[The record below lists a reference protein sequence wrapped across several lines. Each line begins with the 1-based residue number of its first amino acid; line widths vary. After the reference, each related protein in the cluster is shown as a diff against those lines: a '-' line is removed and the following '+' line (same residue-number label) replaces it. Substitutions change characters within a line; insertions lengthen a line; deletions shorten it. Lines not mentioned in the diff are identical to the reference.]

1 VVRAGL
7 GNYLLY
13 PLLVIWQ
20 IAGQSRQTPEAVSST
35 RVPLDLSF
43 MEAKMKRLGSAAALA
58 LLLILP
64 FGAVP
69 ASAANPPE
77 QTITSLPSGA
87 LPISDYYNQ
96 SVYDPQDNKI
106 GDVKDLLVSKNGNI
120 DAAIIGVGGFLGVGE
135 KNVAVPFNALKLT
148 DKNGKRYLV
157 LNTTKEALKSAA
169 GYTFD
174 RSAYQWVPAK
184 QG

>member
-1 VVRAGL
+1 
-7 GNYLLY
+7 
-13 PLLVIWQ
+13 
-20 IAGQSRQTPEAVSST
+20 
-35 RVPLDLSF
+35 
-43 MEAKMKRLGSAAALA
+43 MKRLGSAALLA
-58 LLLILP
+58 VLATLP
-64 FGAVP
+64 FGVTP

-77 QTITSLPSGA
+77 QTVTSLPSGA

-106 GDVKDLLVSKNGNI
+106 GDIKDLLVGENGKI
-120 DAAIIGVGGFLGVGE
+120 DAAIVGVGGFLGAGE
-135 KNVAVPFNALKLT
+135 KNVAVPFNSLKLI

-157 LNTTKEALKSAA
+157 MDTTKEALKKAP

-174 RSAYQWVPAK
+174 RTAYQWVPAK

>member
-1 VVRAGL
+1 
-7 GNYLLY
+7 
-13 PLLVIWQ
+13 
-20 IAGQSRQTPEAVSST
+20 
-35 RVPLDLSF
+35 
-43 MEAKMKRLGSAAALA
+43 MEAKMKRLGSAALWAV
-58 LLLILP
+58 LLTLP
-64 FGAVP
+64 LGVTP

-77 QTITSLPSGA
+77 QTLTSLPSGA

-106 GDVKDLLVSKNGNI
+106 GDIKDLLANKDGKI
-120 DAAIIGVGGFLGVGE
+120 DAAIVGVGGFLGAGE
-135 KNVAVPFNALKLT
+135 KNVAVPFNSLKLT

-157 LNTTKEALKSAA
+157 MNTTKEALKNAP

-174 RSAYQWVPAK
+174 RTAYQWVPAK

>member
-1 VVRAGL
+1 
-7 GNYLLY
+7 
-13 PLLVIWQ
+13 
-20 IAGQSRQTPEAVSST
+20 
-35 RVPLDLSF
+35 
-43 MEAKMKRLGSAAALA
+43 MEVKMKRLGSAALLA
-58 LLLILP
+58 VLVTLP
-64 FGAVP
+64 FGVAP

-77 QTITSLPSGA
+77 QTVTSLPSGA

-106 GDVKDLLVSKNGNI
+106 GDIKDLLVDKGGKI
-120 DAAIIGVGGFLGVGE
+120 DAAIVGVGGFLGAGE
-135 KNVAVPFNALKLT
+135 KNVAVPFNSLKLT

-157 LNTTKEALKSAA
+157 MDTTKEALKSAP

-174 RSAYQWVPAK
+174 RTAYQWVPVK

>member
-1 VVRAGL
+1 
-7 GNYLLY
+7 
-13 PLLVIWQ
+13 
-20 IAGQSRQTPEAVSST
+20 
-35 RVPLDLSF
+35 
-43 MEAKMKRLGSAAALA
+43 MKRLGSAAVLA
-58 LLLILP
+58 VLLTLT
-64 FGAVP
+64 FGVAP

-77 QTITSLPSGA
+77 QTISSLPSGA

-96 SVYDPQDNKI
+96 SVYDTKDNKV
-106 GDVKDLLVSKNGNI
+106 GDVNDLLVDKDGKVS
-120 DAAIIGVGGFLGVGE
+120 AVIIGVGGFLGAGE

-148 DKNGKRYLV
+148 NKNGKRYLV
-157 LNTTKEALKSAA
+157 MDTTKEALEKAP

>member
-1 VVRAGL
+1 
-7 GNYLLY
+7 
-13 PLLVIWQ
+13 
-20 IAGQSRQTPEAVSST
+20 
-35 RVPLDLSF
+35 
-43 MEAKMKRLGSAAALA
+43 MKRLGSAALLA
-58 LLLILP
+58 VLLILP
-64 FGAVP
+64 FGVAP

-77 QTITSLPSGA
+77 QTLTSLPSGA

-106 GDVKDLLVSKNGNI
+106 GDIKDLLADKDGKI
-120 DAAIIGVGGFLGVGE
+120 DAAIVGVGGFLGAGE

-157 LNTTKEALKSAA
+157 MNTTKEALKSAP

-174 RSAYQWVPAK
+174 RTASQWVPAK

>member
-1 VVRAGL
+1 
-7 GNYLLY
+7 
-13 PLLVIWQ
+13 
-20 IAGQSRQTPEAVSST
+20 
-35 RVPLDLSF
+35 
-43 MEAKMKRLGSAAALA
+43 METKMKRLSLAAVLA
-58 LLLILP
+58 LLLIAP
-64 FGAVP
+64 FGVIP

-77 QTITSLPSGA
+77 QTFTTLPSGA

-96 SVYDPQDNKI
+96 SVYDAKDNKI
-106 GDVKDLLVSKNGNI
+106 GDVKDLLVNKGGNI
-120 DAAIIGVGGFLGVGE
+120 DAVIIGVGGFLGVGE

-157 LNTTKEALKSAA
+157 VDTTKEALEKAP

-174 RSAYQWVPAK
+174 RSAYQWVPSK